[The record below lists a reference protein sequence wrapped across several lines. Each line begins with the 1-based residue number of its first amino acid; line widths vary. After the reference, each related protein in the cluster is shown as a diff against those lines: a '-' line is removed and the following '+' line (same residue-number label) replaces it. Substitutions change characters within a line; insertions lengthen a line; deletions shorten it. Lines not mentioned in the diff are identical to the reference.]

1 MREPGPPSARQ
12 TGEMTTCTHR
22 PDADRPEAHDTHDR
36 LLIAARAAGDLGGR
50 DLERADTILSTCDV
64 CQTLLAELRSIA
76 EATHHL
82 PPVARPA
89 DVDFRLTPARAA
101 GLARGGLR
109 RRLLRPFG
117 SAGSAPIR
125 PLAMA
130 FTTLGLAGLLL
141 AALPLLPY
149 AGGGASLPTTGGAIE
164 TPSIQAGTLDRK
176 AVPPGGAA
184 VPVQPGAEGT
194 ASAGPASPDAQATDD
209 ELLSFSAADRLRAF
223 DEPPGSGGPT
233 PLVLLSVA
241 FLGLGIGLALL
252 RRAALR
258 LR

>member
-12 TGEMTTCTHR
+12 TGEMTTRTHR

-50 DLERADTILSTCDV
+50 DLERADAILSTCDV

-76 EATHHL
+76 EAVHRL

-89 DVDFRLTPARAA
+89 DLDFRLTSARAA

-149 AGGGASLPTTGGAIE
+149 AGGGASPPTAGGAIE
-164 TPSIQAGTLDRK
+164 TPSIRAGTLDHK
-176 AVPPGGAA
+176 AVPPGGVA
-184 VPVQPGAEGT
+184 VPVPSAEGT
-194 ASAGPASPDAQATDD
+194 WSAGPASSDAQATDD
-209 ELLSFSAADRLRAF
+209 ERLSFSAADRLRAF
-223 DEPPGSGGPT
+223 DEPPRSGGPA

-241 FLGLGIGLALL
+241 FLGLGVGLALL